1 MIIIFC
7 EFRNGQSVAVGKDRP
22 GMDEKSENAC
32 KQHDDN
38 IAEGRTQTE
47 RFYFIAKVIIP
58 RQSSFFGIDF
68 VAFIIAIQAV
78 KRDGI
83 AFAHMENFD
92 KTLKCL

>member
-1 MIIIFC
+1 MGRIVQVWM
-7 EFRNGQSVAVGKDRP
+7 RKVKMPANK
-22 GMDEKSENAC
+22 
-32 KQHDDN
+32 HDDN

>member
-1 MIIIFC
+1 MIIIFY
-7 EFRNGQSVAVGKDRP
+7 EFRNGQSVAVGNDRP
-22 GMDEKSENAC
+22 CMDEKCENAC
-32 KQHDDN
+32 KQHDGN

-92 KTLKCL
+92 KTLECL